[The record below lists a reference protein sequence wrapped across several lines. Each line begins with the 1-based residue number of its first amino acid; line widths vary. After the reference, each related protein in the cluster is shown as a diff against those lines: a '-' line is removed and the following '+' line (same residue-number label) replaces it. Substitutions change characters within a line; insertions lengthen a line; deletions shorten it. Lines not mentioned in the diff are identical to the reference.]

1 MSRKRFITSEMSTDE
16 RLAEVAAEEPIA
28 ALIWPWILLELDDWG
43 RAEFK
48 PIKMK
53 LSLFPACQLVSADCL
68 AMSVDCL
75 AKHGLLAKYEI
86 DGRHFIA
93 VHPKKWLRFQTYLV
107 GTKRPGHT
115 SSIPGNP
122 AWYGGE
128 CHESWLL
135 MTRQTERGNVSE
147 CQLTSADVSRCLPL
161 SVPSPSPSLIK
172 SKNTPLPPKGDED
185 TKPKRKRAPKD
196 LGSYTPDFEKAWST
210 YPRKDGKRKAFEAWQ
225 KALTRDMPA
234 ENMPA
239 HIESRSF
246 EQDWRKDDGQFIPHM
261 ATWLNRDGWL
271 DEGATITA
279 CRKDEEGDFWDVG
292 FYHDA
297 PDEMPKPG
305 EVLP

>member
-28 ALIWPWILLELDDWG
+28 ALIWPWLLLELDDWG

-53 LSLFPACQLVSADCL
+53 LSLFPACQLVS
-68 AMSVDCL
+68 VDCL
-75 AKHGLLAKYEI
+75 VKYGLLAKYEVDERI
-86 DGRHFIA
+86 FIA
-93 VHPKKWLRFQTYLV
+93 VYPKKWLKFQTYLV

-122 AWYGGE
+122 AWFGGE

-135 MTRQTERGNVSE
+135 MTRQSERGKVSE
-147 CQLTSADVSRCLPL
+147 CQLTTADVSRCLPL
-161 SVPSPSPSLIK
+161 SVPSPSPSY
-172 SKNTPLPPKGDED
+172 KNPLTPLQGDD
-185 TKPKRKRAPKD
+185 AQKPKRKRKAKEPEA
-196 LGSYTPDFEKAWST
+196 YTPEFDAAWSA

-225 KALTRDMPA
+225 KAIKRDMPVA
-234 ENMPA
+234 DMPA

-246 EQDWRKDDGQFIPHM
+246 EPDWRKDEGRFIPHM
-261 ATWLNRDGWL
+261 ATWINRDGWL
-271 DEGATITA
+271 DEGAKIA
-279 CRKDEEGDFWDVG
+279 PRQAEAEGDFWDVG

-297 PDEMPKPG
+297 PEEMPKPG
-305 EVLP
+305 EVLS

>member
-1 MSRKRFITSEMSTDE
+1 MRARNIKPGFFENE
-16 RLAEVAAEEPIA
+16 KLAELPP
-28 ALIWPWILLELDDWG
+28 LTRILYIGLWCYADREGRFEWRPKRIKAVILPYDDCDIDEMLMSLHVMTFLG
-43 RAEFK
+43 MYDTPNGKVGFIPKFK
-48 PIKMK
+48 EHQNPHPHEAKSK
-53 LSLFPACQLVSADCL
+53 LPAKSESNQCHDMSLHVSDKSVECNAD
-68 AMSVDCL
+68 
-75 AKHGLLAKYEI
+75 
-86 DGRHFIA
+86 
-93 VHPKKWLRFQTYLV
+93 
-107 GTKRPGHT
+107 
-115 SSIPGNP
+115 
-122 AWYGGE
+122 
-128 CHESWLL
+128 
-135 MTRQTERGNVSE
+135 
-147 CQLTSADVSRCLPL
+147 
-161 SVPSPSPSLIK
+161 SLIPD
-172 SKNTPLPPKGDED
+172 SYKNTPLPPKGDEG

-196 LGSYTPDFEKAWST
+196 LGSYTTDFEKAWGA

>member
-1 MSRKRFITSEMSTDE
+1 MRARNIKPGFFENDLLVELPFEFRLLFIGLWTMADKSG
-16 RLAEVAAEEPIA
+16 RLEDRP
-28 ALIWPWILLELDDWG
+28 
-43 RAEFK
+43 K
-48 PIKMK
+48 KIKMCV
-53 LSLFPACQLVSADCL
+53 FPADDVDVHRGLTELHRYGFINRYEAVGAQYIQIVNWEKHQRPHHTEKE
-68 AMSVDCL
+68 SVIPPSFNGDL
-75 AKHGLLAKYEI
+75 TVNSRNQ
-86 DGRHFIA
+86 DGE
-93 VHPKKWLRFQTYLV
+93 
-107 GTKRPGHT
+107 
-115 SSIPGNP
+115 NP
-122 AWYGGE
+122 P
-128 CHESWLL
+128 
-135 MTRQTERGNVSE
+135 
-147 CQLTSADVSRCLPL
+147 D
-161 SVPSPSPSLIK
+161 SLIPDTLIH
-172 SKNTPLPPKGDED
+172 NTPLPPKGDDD
-185 TKPKRKRAPKD
+185 TKPKRKRATKD
-196 LGSYTPDFEKAWST
+196 LGSYTPDFEKAWDA

-225 KALTRDMPA
+225 KALARDMPA